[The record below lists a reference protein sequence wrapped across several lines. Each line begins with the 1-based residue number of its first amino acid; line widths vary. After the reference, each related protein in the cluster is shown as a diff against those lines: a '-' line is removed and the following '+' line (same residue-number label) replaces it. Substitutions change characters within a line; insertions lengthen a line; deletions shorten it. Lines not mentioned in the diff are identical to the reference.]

1 VAGND
6 TDTSVY
12 VAGHPRWTRLPGVQ
26 MVVRVTAD
34 LVALLRE
41 TVHERWLI
49 LSASSQDEEGRRHPV
64 VAKKVE

>member
-1 VAGND
+1 
-6 TDTSVY
+6 
-12 VAGHPRWTRLPGVQ
+12 